1 MLLVISHK
9 FGHLKQGVSLT
20 LQMIKDHKGKQKES
34 SAYLTTLF
42 YVLLPSDETS
52 VYLSK
57 GKLL

>member
-20 LQMIKDHKGKQKES
+20 LQMIKDHKGKQKEY

-42 YVLLPSDETS
+42 
-52 VYLSK
+52 
-57 GKLL
+57 

>member
-20 LQMIKDHKGKQKES
+20 LQMIEDHKGKQKES

-42 YVLLPSDETS
+42 
-52 VYLSK
+52 
-57 GKLL
+57 